1 MIIIMSTSFLGKGFI
16 WSDIKLSSSGY
27 IAGLNHL
34 NKL

>member
-1 MIIIMSTSFLGKGFI
+1 MVIIMSTSLGKDFI
-16 WSDIKLSSSGY
+16 WSDIKLSSSDY